1 MAAVREQRAR
11 SVDGVRNMDHLRSY
25 WRCALHRCDSIAVCR
40 HWIGGWSI
48 DDLKSP
54 EHQALY
60 LGLLTNYFALH
71 ICALITEKNGSRI
84 IFPNLNILNKYNINK

>member
-25 WRCALHRCDSIAVCR
+25 WRGALHRFNSVAVCR

-54 EHQALY
+54 EHQSNPLAY
-60 LGLLTNYFALH
+60 LLTISLCIFCMCFNKPKRMVPELYFQ
-71 ICALITEKNGSRI
+71 T
-84 IFPNLNILNKYNINK
+84 

>member
-1 MAAVREQRAR
+1 MVAVREQRAR

-25 WRCALHRCDSIAVCR
+25 WWGALHRCDSVAVCR

-54 EHQALY
+54 EHQSNPAMY
-60 LGLLTNYFALH
+60 LGLLTNYFSLH
-71 ICALITEKNGSRI
+71 FLYV
-84 IFPNLNILNKYNINK
+84 L